1 MCEGA
6 RKYLKCAPG
15 EVGVA
20 MPINQFDSVAEGII
34 MTVNPVANHK
44 EKDEL
49 LSRLDTEDELGII
62 IDKDTDYGKCLQEYD
77 DFVQRVKNGQAE

>member
-1 MCEGA
+1 
-6 RKYLKCAPG
+6 
-15 EVGVA
+15 
-20 MPINQFDSVAEGII
+20 

-62 IDKDTDYGKCLQEYD
+62 IDKDTDYGKCLQQYD
-77 DFVQRVKNGQAE
+77 DFVQRVKYGQAE